1 MTSIY
6 DILNIH
12 NSTHYNMKSKIPLI
26 LIILLVIGSGA
37 LFLLM
42 HETKTPTDPNIPT
55 TDPFTT
61 MLQNPSI
68 EVLPKLGEYALEQF
82 KNKTPNNLARIMA
95 SSGIR
100 FSPYVN
106 TTPDDRIIGLNG
118 MSQIFTDPN
127 IYTWGIQDGSGE
139 PIALTGAAYVSN
151 KITNKPYT
159 TVTPTINGTIGRGNM
174 ISNVADTYLGNAW
187 IEYYIPPTDEG
198 GMDWQSLI
206 LVFEYQYNQWFLV
219 GVVNDQ
225 WTI

>member
-1 MTSIY
+1 
-6 DILNIH
+6 
-12 NSTHYNMKSKIPLI
+12 MKSKIPLI
-26 LIILLVIGSGA
+26 LVLLLLIGSGA
-37 LFLLM
+37 LFFSTQKT
-42 HETKTPTDPNIPT
+42 ETPTDSNTSII
-55 TDPFTT
+55 DPFTAT
-61 MLQNPSI
+61 LQNPST
-68 EVLPKLGEYALEQF
+68 EVLPKLGEYVIEQF
-82 KNKTPNNLARIMA
+82 KNKTPNNLARIMT

-106 TTPDDRIIGLNG
+106 TTLDDRIIGLNG
-118 MSQIFTDPN
+118 MNQLFTDPN
-127 IYTWGIQDGSGE
+127 TYTWGTQDGSGD
-139 PIALTGAAYVSN
+139 PIIFTGANYVAN
-151 KITNKPYT
+151 KITNKPYLT
-159 TVTPTINGTIGRGNM
+159 ATPAINGVIGRGNM

>member
-1 MTSIY
+1 MTPVY
-6 DILNIH
+6 AILNIH
-12 NSTHYNMKSKIPLI
+12 NPVYHMNQKIPLI
-26 LIILLVIGSGA
+26 LIALLLIGSGV
-37 LFLLM
+37 LFLFSN
-42 HETKTPTDPNIPT
+42 ETKAPTDADAVEV
-55 TDPFTT
+55 DPFTST
-61 MLQNPSI
+61 LQNPST
-68 EVLPKLGEYALEQF
+68 EVLPKLGEYVVEQF
-82 KNKTPNNLARIMA
+82 KNKTPNNLARIMT

-106 TTPDDRIIGLNG
+106 TTLDDRIIGLNG
-118 MSQIFTDPN
+118 MNQLFTDPN
-127 IYTWGIQDGSGE
+127 TYTWGIQDGSGE
-139 PIALTGAAYVSN
+139 PIVLTGAAYVSN
-151 KITNKPYT
+151 KIINKPYT